1 MENRQVCRTASKEI
15 TMNLDERYTFGSST
29 KKKLLVFAAVGVVV
43 TIIGLIMVMSGGGE
57 HGAENEH
64 AATLAAKNLL
74 ADANPPGA
82 TLAAD
87 ESEESHGSAP
97 WLKRLFVGIWINN
110 IFFIGIAII
119 GVFFV
124 AIQYASQAGWSAG
137 MQRIPEAFG
146 YWLPIGAIITLVMF
160 FVAGHDIFH
169 WTHTDLYTEGGAN
182 YDKIISGKR
191 AYFFWPLQDNP
202 GFPIFF
208 IVRMVAY
215 FALWIWFFMML
226 RKHSLAE
233 DLDANTS
240 HWYKMRS
247 LSAIFLII
255 FAVTSSTAAWDW
267 IMSIDTH
274 WFSTMFGWYT
284 FASWW
289 VSGLAMTT
297 LIVIYLKEK
306 GLLSLVNENHLHDL
320 GKFVW
325 AFTIF
330 WTYIWFGQ
338 FLLIYYANIP
348 EESIYFHE
356 RMKTSNY
363 SGIFYFNLIINF
375 FLPFLILMTRDA
387 KRKMTFLKLVCT
399 MLLIGHWFDF
409 YLMITPGSLQFDGG
423 FGLLEIGVTMIFLAG
438 FLYVALVNIAKAPLI
453 AKNHP
458 MLDESRHHHI

>member
-1 MENRQVCRTASKEI
+1 
-15 TMNLDERYTFGSST
+15 MNLDERYTFAAST
-29 KKKLLVFAAVGVVV
+29 KKKLLILAAAGLVV
-43 TIIGLIMVMSGGGE
+43 TFIGLFMVMSGGDHNGVGE
-57 HGAENEH
+57 H
-64 AATLAAKNLL
+64 ATVATENLL
-74 ADANPPGA
+74 ADANA
-82 TLAAD
+82 SNSSLVA
-87 ESEESHGSAP
+87 EEGEGSHGTAT
-97 WLKRLFVGIWINN
+97 WLKRLYVGIWINN

-137 MQRIPEAFG
+137 MKRIPEAFG
-146 YWLPIGAIITLVMF
+146 YWLPIGAILTLVMF

-169 WTHTDLYTEGGAN
+169 WTHTDLYDQASASF
-182 YDKIISGKR
+182 DKIINGKK
-191 AYFFWPLQDNP
+191 AYFFWPLQENP

-208 IVRMVAY
+208 VVRMVLY

-226 RKHSLAE
+226 RKHSLQE
-233 DLDANTS
+233 DLDGSTS
-240 HWYKMRS
+240 HWFKMRS
-247 LSAIFLII
+247 ISAFFLII

-289 VSGLAMTT
+289 VAGLSMIT

-306 GLLSLVNENHLHDL
+306 GLLAVVNENHLHDL

-330 WTYIWFGQ
+330 WTYIWFSQ

-348 EESIYFHE
+348 EESIYFVE
-356 RMKTSNY
+356 RMHVSNY

-375 FLPFLILMTRDA
+375 FLPFLLLMTRDA
-387 KRKMTFLKLVCT
+387 KRKIIFLKLVC
-399 MLLIGHWFDF
+399 MLLLVGHWFDF
-409 YLMITPGSLQFDGG
+409 YLMITPGSMQFDGG
-423 FGLLEIGVTMIFLAG
+423 FGLLEIGITMIFLAG
-438 FLYVALVNIAKAPLI
+438 FLYVVLANIAKVPLV

-458 MLDESRHHHI
+458 MLEESMGHHI